1 MEGVGR
7 DDVFGFGLVELNVLN
22 SHIEMSIRK
31 LGMSL
36 KLREEVRI
44 VNKN

>member
-7 DDVFGFGLVELNVLN
+7 DDVFSFGLVGLNVLN
-22 SHIEMSIRK
+22 SHIEMPIRK
-31 LGMSL
+31 LRMSL